1 MNITQFRDAINT
13 LLTDSPS
20 LLGVYTLPNTTTIPA
35 IYTIGRQSV
44 PTNWKVTGL
53 EVTMREFP
61 ERLPTTMMGTVRVL
75 QQWEV
80 VMMQYTPSS
89 TTLSDAIDRMV
100 RRFPDATVRYT
111 PGDDVAY
118 ERCRFII
125 PDMVVR
131 NLYPAG

>member
-1 MNITQFRDAINT
+1 MNITQLRDSINT

-20 LLGVYTLPNTTTIPA
+20 LLGIYTLPNATTTPA
-35 IYTIGRQSV
+35 IYVVGRQSV
-44 PTNWKVTGL
+44 PSEWKVTGL
-53 EVTMREFP
+53 EVTMRESP

-118 ERCRFII
+118 ERCRFIV
-125 PDMVVR
+125 PDMTVR
-131 NLYPAG
+131 NLYPGP

>member
-1 MNITQFRDAINT
+1 MNITQLRDAINT
-13 LLTDSPS
+13 LLSDSPS
-20 LLGVYTLPNTTTIPA
+20 LLGTYTLPNATTIPA
-35 IYTIGRQSV
+35 IYTVGRQSV

-131 NLYPAG
+131 NLYPAA

>member
-1 MNITQFRDAINT
+1 MNITQLRDAINT
-13 LLTDSPS
+13 LLSDSPS
-20 LLGVYTLPNTTTIPA
+20 LLGTYTLPNATTIPA
-35 IYTIGRQSV
+35 IYTVGRQSV
-44 PTNWKVTGL
+44 PANWKVTGL

>member
-1 MNITQFRDAINT
+1 
-13 LLTDSPS
+13 
-20 LLGVYTLPNTTTIPA
+20 
-35 IYTIGRQSV
+35 
-44 PTNWKVTGL
+44 
-53 EVTMREFP
+53 MREFP

-125 PDMVVR
+125 PDMTIR
-131 NLYPAG
+131 NLYPGP

>member
-1 MNITQFRDAINT
+1 MNITQLRDTINT

-20 LLGVYTLPNTTTIPA
+20 LLGIYTLPNTTTIPA
-35 IYTIGRQSV
+35 IYTVGRQSV

-131 NLYPAG
+131 NLYPAA

>member
-1 MNITQFRDAINT
+1 MNITQLRDAINT

-20 LLGVYTLPNTTTIPA
+20 LLGTYTLPNNTTTPA
-35 IYTIGRQSV
+35 IYVVGRQSV
-44 PTNWKVTGL
+44 PSDWKVTGL

-61 ERLPTTMMGTVRVL
+61 ERLPTAMMGTVRVL

-131 NLYPAG
+131 NLYPAA

>member
-1 MNITQFRDAINT
+1 MNITQLRDAINT

-35 IYTIGRQSV
+35 IYTVGRQSV

-53 EVTMREFP
+53 EATIREFP
-61 ERLPTTMMGTVRVL
+61 KRLPSAMVGMARVL

-80 VMMQYTPSS
+80 VMVQYTPSS

-100 RRFPDATVRYT
+100 RRFPDAELRHTEK
-111 PGDDVAY
+111 DDIVY

-125 PDMVVR
+125 PDITIR
-131 NLYPAG
+131 NLYPGP

>member
-1 MNITQFRDAINT
+1 MNITQLRDAINT

-20 LLGVYTLPNTTTIPA
+20 LLGIYTLPNTTTIPA
-35 IYTIGRQSV
+35 IYTVGRQSV

-53 EVTMREFP
+53 EATIREFP
-61 ERLPTTMMGTVRVL
+61 KRLPSAMVGMARVL

-80 VMMQYTPSS
+80 VMVQYTPSS

-100 RRFPDATVRYT
+100 RRFPDAELRHTEK
-111 PGDDVAY
+111 DDIVY

-125 PDMVVR
+125 PDITIR
-131 NLYPAG
+131 NLYPGP

>member
-1 MNITQFRDAINT
+1 MNITQLRDAINT

-20 LLGVYTLPNTTTIPA
+20 LLGTYTLPNNTTTPA
-35 IYTIGRQSV
+35 IYVVGRQSV
-44 PTNWKVTGL
+44 PSDWKVTGL

-100 RRFPDATVRYT
+100 RRFPDATVRYF

-131 NLYPAG
+131 NLYPAI

>member
-1 MNITQFRDAINT
+1 MNITQLRDAINT

-20 LLGVYTLPNTTTIPA
+20 LLGIYTLPNTTTIPA
-35 IYTIGRQSV
+35 IYTVGRQSV

-80 VMMQYTPSS
+80 VIMQYTPSS

-131 NLYPAG
+131 NLYPVA

>member
-1 MNITQFRDAINT
+1 MNIIQLRDAINT
-13 LLTDSPS
+13 LLSDSPS
-20 LLGVYTLPNTTTIPA
+20 LLGTYTLPNNTTTPA
-35 IYTIGRQSV
+35 IYVVGRQSV
-44 PTNWKVTGL
+44 PAAWKATGL

-80 VMMQYTPSS
+80 MMMQYTPSS
-89 TTLSDAIDRMV
+89 ATLSDAIDRMV

-125 PDMVVR
+125 PDMVFR
-131 NLYPAG
+131 NLYPGP

>member
-1 MNITQFRDAINT
+1 MNITQLRDAINT

-20 LLGVYTLPNTTTIPA
+20 LLGTYTLPNNTTTPA
-35 IYTIGRQSV
+35 IYVVGRQSV
-44 PTNWKVTGL
+44 PSDWKVTGL

-61 ERLPTTMMGTVRVL
+61 ERLPTAMMGTVRVL
-75 QQWEV
+75 QQWES
-80 VMMQYTPSS
+80 VMVQYTPSG
-89 TTLSDAIDRMV
+89 TNLADAMDRMV

-131 NLYPAG
+131 NLYPAA

>member
-1 MNITQFRDAINT
+1 MNITQLRDAINT

-20 LLGVYTLPNTTTIPA
+20 LLGTYTLPNNTTTPA
-35 IYTIGRQSV
+35 IYVVGRQSV
-44 PTNWKVTGL
+44 PSAWKATGL

-80 VMMQYTPSS
+80 MMMQYTPSS

-118 ERCRFII
+118 ERCRFVI

>member
-1 MNITQFRDAINT
+1 MNITQLRDAINT
-13 LLTDSPS
+13 LLSDSPS
-20 LLGVYTLPNTTTIPA
+20 LLGTYTLPNATTIPA
-35 IYTIGRQSV
+35 IYTVGRQSV

-89 TTLSDAIDRMV
+89 TTLSDAIDRML

>member
-1 MNITQFRDAINT
+1 MNITQLRDAINT

-20 LLGVYTLPNTTTIPA
+20 LLGTYTLPNNTTTPA
-35 IYTIGRQSV
+35 IYVVGRQSV
-44 PTNWKVTGL
+44 PSNWKVIGL

-61 ERLPTTMMGTVRVL
+61 ERLPTAMVGTVRVL

-80 VMMQYTPSS
+80 VMMQYTPSG

-125 PDMVVR
+125 PDMTVR

>member
-1 MNITQFRDAINT
+1 MNITQLRDAINT
-13 LLTDSPS
+13 LLSDSPS
-20 LLGVYTLPNTTTIPA
+20 LLGTYTLPNATTIPA
-35 IYTIGRQSV
+35 IYTVGRQSV

-61 ERLPTTMMGTVRVL
+61 ERLPTAMMGTVRVL

-89 TTLSDAIDRMV
+89 TTLADAMDRMV

>member
-1 MNITQFRDAINT
+1 MNITQLRDAIDT

-35 IYTIGRQSV
+35 IYTVGRQSV

-80 VMMQYTPSS
+80 IMMQYTPSS

-131 NLYPAG
+131 NLYPAA